1 MEQFKHHR
9 FLNRLDLS
17 QGTPPGQFIL
27 YNHVSDNYYY
37 GRGGLMFLPMRETLV
52 QYLKSVGYEIIAFYS
67 VSHGITFA
75 ENQMQQRYMNLLTT
89 PVTDDY
95 LDGSNNGSG
104 ASNRPPAPPQ
114 QQGGSVND
122 FNALTRLLNQEN
134 VQSAVIIER
143 AQNLVGQPGREEYSI
158 IVDHIQNWS
167 SLTNGNV
174 SLLVVDNE
182 EISTLPTELVGK
194 HRSGVEL
201 INVGLPNA
209 EEINQLFISA
219 EVDNTK
225 ISKEQRADLIH
236 RLSDCDCMKILDY
249 FKKCRGQ
256 NLELNM
262 RTLRNLMSKTE
273 DIWPQLLTGEKIAAL
288 RGKLKE
294 RLLGQDFVINK
305 LTETLIRVRHNIE
318 EQRNSGKIDEKP
330 LAYFFFAGPTGVG
343 KTEVFRILSDE
354 LKGIRSKKINM
365 PEYKEEHAVSRL
377 FGAPP
382 GYVGYGKGE
391 LGQFLLDNPASIIL
405 FDEFEK
411 AHEKIWQNFLTMLE
425 GSLTTGDGVKI
436 DLSQTI
442 LFFTSN
448 AGASDLVRI
457 ESNMSE
463 GQQENIRRQNT
474 QIVRNALRQSGA
486 APELIGRLLEAIM
499 PFNHLTREVASGIID
514 LNLKKISEKLARSGY
529 EIEFHPSVK
538 DYMLAFYERERASGA
553 RAIANH
559 IEGTLYGEILSRLSG
574 G

>member
-1 MEQFKHHR
+1 
-9 FLNRLDLS
+9 
-17 QGTPPGQFIL
+17 
-27 YNHVSDNYYY
+27 
-37 GRGGLMFLPMRETLV
+37 
-52 QYLKSVGYEIIAFYS
+52 
-67 VSHGITFA
+67 
-75 ENQMQQRYMNLLTT
+75 
-89 PVTDDY
+89 
-95 LDGSNNGSG
+95 
-104 ASNRPPAPPQ
+104 
-114 QQGGSVND
+114 
-122 FNALTRLLNQEN
+122 
-134 VQSAVIIER
+134 
-143 AQNLVGQPGREEYSI
+143 
-158 IVDHIQNWS
+158 
-167 SLTNGNV
+167 
-174 SLLVVDNE
+174 
-182 EISTLPTELVGK
+182 
-194 HRSGVEL
+194 
-201 INVGLPNA
+201 
-209 EEINQLFISA
+209 
-219 EVDNTK
+219 
-225 ISKEQRADLIH
+225 
-236 RLSDCDCMKILDY
+236 MKILDY